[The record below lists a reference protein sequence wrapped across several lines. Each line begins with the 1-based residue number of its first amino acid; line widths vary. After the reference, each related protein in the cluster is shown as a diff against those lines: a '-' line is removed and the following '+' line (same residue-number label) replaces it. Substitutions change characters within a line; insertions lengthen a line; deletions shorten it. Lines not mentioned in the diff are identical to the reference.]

1 MISGAVRRTKRR
13 IAVWAA
19 VAVVLALVLGLMPL
33 FGILGYE
40 LALAASVFAAPCG
53 LDLGAALAR
62 SLQQAPGAGIER
74 ARYPGRAL
82 AATSLVAAGL
92 ACAVTLVI
100 AIVCAIRGVWVPTC
114 DWWFGIKAFALVPLA
129 TAAWCG
135 AVGHAIA
142 TVVGVRERRR
152 WYPHRATVLALV
164 VPLVWCTASA
174 LWRFYSAPP
183 AFVYSALIGYYPGN
197 LYDENVQLGA
207 TLVWSR
213 LDVAAWVVTFVAL
226 VAVYLDVP
234 RFRVSRA
241 ARPGGRR
248 WAPTLV
254 ALGGLAVA
262 LGLHHESATLGFAIE
277 AEDIQAVLDGRIE
290 TAHFIIHYARTPE
303 IEKDIQ
309 LIAEDHEFRYAQ
321 DVATLG
327 AAPEGKLRSYYFANA
342 EQKARWMG
350 ARHVEMAKPW
360 RREIYIDDSA
370 FPHRALRHE
379 IAHAVASA
387 FGDPIFGVAMRDGV
401 LANPGL
407 IEGLAVATDW
417 PGDGPL
423 TPHEQVRALQVLG
436 FEPSIRELFSLGF
449 LASSSARSYTTAG
462 SFVRYLLDQY
472 GADKLRALYRS
483 SDDFTGVYG
492 ESIDQLDSE
501 WRAVIAKIVLPPGTT
516 EALRERFRGG
526 GVFSRPC
533 PHAIAARGEQAAI
546 ADAYGNHER
555 AVALMQQVCG
565 EAPEEPEY
573 RIKLGDYLASGDA
586 HEHDRAIAIWTEIA
600 DAPAT
605 TITSSL
611 RAEAIKR
618 LIGAAA
624 VHGDLARVTELADRA
639 ASLPLDGDARRFA
652 LAQQLVAHATG
663 PAASALRAYFFWPSR
678 MFTPHTWA
686 LAATAREPTS
696 GLAHY
701 LLGLQARAADRWDLV
716 ADELARALSLGLPT
730 IEFVEFGARNLAIAA
745 YRTHDAAKLGVA
757 IAALAGPGT
766 NEVDHWLAREWASRL
781 TFDASGQL

>member
-1 MISGAVRRTKRR
+1 M
-13 IAVWAA
+13 
-19 VAVVLALVLGLMPL
+19 
-33 FGILGYE
+33 
-40 LALAASVFAAPCG
+40 
-53 LDLGAALAR
+53 
-62 SLQQAPGAGIER
+62 
-74 ARYPGRAL
+74 
-82 AATSLVAAGL
+82 
-92 ACAVTLVI
+92 
-100 AIVCAIRGVWVPTC
+100 
-114 DWWFGIKAFALVPLA
+114 
-129 TAAWCG
+129 
-135 AVGHAIA
+135 
-142 TVVGVRERRR
+142 
-152 WYPHRATVLALV
+152 LALV

-207 TLVWSR
+207 TLMWSR
-213 LDVAAWVVTFVAL
+213 LEVAAWTVAFVAL
-226 VAVYLDVP
+226 VACCIDVP
-234 RFRVSRA
+234 RFRLGRA
-241 ARPGGRR
+241 PRPAGRR
-248 WAPTLV
+248 WLPALV
-254 ALGGLAVA
+254 AMAALAGGLV
-262 LGLHHESATLGFAIE
+262 LHHDSATLGYAIE
-277 AEDIQAVLDGRIE
+277 AEDIQAVLDGRVE
-290 TAHFIIHYARTPE
+290 TAHFIIHYARTPD
-303 IEKDIQ
+303 IEKAIQ

-327 AAPEGKLRSYYFANA
+327 AAPDGKLRSYYFANA

-449 LASSSARSYTTAG
+449 LANSSARGYTTAG
-462 SFVRYLLDQY
+462 SFVRYLLDHY

-483 SDDFTGVYG
+483 GDDFTGVYG
-492 ESIDQLDSE
+492 ESIDQLESE
-501 WRAVIAKIVLPPGTT
+501 WRAMVATIVLPPGTT

-546 ADAYGNHER
+546 AEAYGEHDK
-555 AVALMQQVCG
+555 AIALMQEVCG
-565 EAPEEPEY
+565 EAPDEPEY
-573 RIKLGDYLASGDA
+573 QIKLGDYLANGDA
-586 HEHDRAIAIWTEIA
+586 REHDRAVALWTKIA
-600 DAPAT
+600 DAPAKT
-605 TITSSL
+605 VTSSL

-624 VHGDLARVTELADRA
+624 MHGELARITELADRA
-639 ASLPLDGDARRFA
+639 ASLSLDGDARRFA
-652 LAQQLVAHATG
+652 LAQQHAVHETG
-663 PAASALRAYFFWPSR
+663 PAGSALRAYFLWPSR
-678 MFTPHTWA
+678 ILTPHIWA
-686 LAATAREPTS
+686 LVATAREPTS
-696 GLAHY
+696 GFAHY

-716 ADELARALSLGLPT
+716 ADELARAISLGLPT

-745 YRTHDAAKLGVA
+745 YRTHDGPRLAVA
-757 IAALAGPGT
+757 IAALSGPGT
-766 NEVDHWLAREWASRL
+766 NEVDHWLAREWASRVS
-781 TFDASGQL
+781 FDASGQL